1 MKRFVWDEWLWADLN
16 GENGEEAQREAVL
29 LLEAVFQKCDQ
40 LVTVQG
46 SPFVQKYY
54 AMTRQANTIILTKIV
69 KIFKYQFLHN
79 SEKLQL
85 LEEQGL
91 PGIPA
96 DLEPTIKEDDRYL
109 VRAYL
114 AVKADLLVTTDNP
127 LMEALHDWGIRCQD
141 RDTFV
146 SDYLEND
153 PIGDS

>member
-69 KIFKYQFLHN
+69 KIFKDQFLHN
-79 SEKLQL
+79 SEKL
-85 LEEQGL
+85 GS
-91 PGIPA
+91 
-96 DLEPTIKEDDRYL
+96 DR
-109 VRAYL
+109 
-114 AVKADLLVTTDNP
+114 
-127 LMEALHDWGIRCQD
+127 
-141 RDTFV
+141 FV
-146 SDYLEND
+146 SDV
-153 PIGDS
+153 S